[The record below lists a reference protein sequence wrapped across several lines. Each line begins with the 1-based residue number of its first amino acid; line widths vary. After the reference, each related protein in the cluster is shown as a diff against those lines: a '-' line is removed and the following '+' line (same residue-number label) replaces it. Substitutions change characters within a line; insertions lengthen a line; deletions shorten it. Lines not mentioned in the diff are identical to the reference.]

1 MSVISTTSTRSGWAY
16 FQIVGGELFRWQP
29 VGMNSSRSVRGTGRR
44 RTGFWQLF
52 RQFTSNVSDHHT
64 LLAAAGVAYFFA
76 LALVPAVVAVV
87 SIYGLVA
94 EPYEVADQLEPL
106 TDALPSEAGKLMVTQ
121 LRGVTSIGEGRVG
134 ISLGI
139 GLFGLLWLVSNA
151 FNSSVMA
158 IRIAHARKSP
168 HNWIQGRIFAL
179 KLSIV
184 AMVVTTVVIW
194 SVIAFPRTLEA
205 IGFTDKARPWLEA
218 ARWPLVLVLA
228 SMSLGWIYRMVVG
241 PSTRKR
247 ARVVAVAIGGLIWI
261 GGTFGMSVAAAS
273 ADQLQATF
281 GSLGAVAVLLIWLYL
296 SASSMLLAAEAESV
310 LIDAWSE
317 APLGRTRGSR
327 QDEEHHAQGGENSQD
342 DET

>member
-1 MSVISTTSTRSGWAY
+1 MVGHTLFDWHSIWMSG
-16 FQIVGGELFRWQP
+16 
-29 VGMNSSRSVRGTGRR
+29 SRPDGHKGRR
-44 RTGFWQLF
+44 RPRFWKLF
-52 RQFTSNVSDHHT
+52 RRFTSNVSDHHT

-76 LALVPAVVAVV
+76 LALVPAVVAIV

-94 EPYEVADQLEPL
+94 EPHEVADQLEPL
-106 TDALPSEAGKLMVTQ
+106 TDALPDEAGKLVVTQ

-134 ISLGI
+134 ISLAI

-158 IRIAHARKSP
+158 IRIAHARRSP
-168 HNWIQGRIFAL
+168 HNWVQGRIFAL
-179 KLSIV
+179 KLSLV

-194 SVIAFPRTLEA
+194 SVIALPRTLEA
-205 IGFTDKARPWLEA
+205 AGLTDGARPWLEV

-228 SMSLGWIYRMVVG
+228 SVSLGWIYRMVVG
-241 PSTRKR
+241 PATRTG
-247 ARVVAVAIGGLIWI
+247 ARVVAVGIGGIIWI

-310 LIDAWSE
+310 LADAWGSSTVRRSGWSSE
-317 APLGRTRGSR
+317 NEEQHAHSR
-327 QDEEHHAQGGENSQD
+327 ENGEDNK
-342 DET
+342 T

>member
-1 MSVISTTSTRSGWAY
+1 MVGHTLFDWHSIWMSG
-16 FQIVGGELFRWQP
+16 
-29 VGMNSSRSVRGTGRR
+29 SRPDGHEGRR
-44 RTGFWQLF
+44 RPRFWQLF
-52 RQFTSNVSDHHT
+52 RRFTSNVSDHHT

-76 LALVPAVVAVV
+76 LALVPAVVAIV

-94 EPYEVADQLEPL
+94 EPHEVADQLEPL
-106 TDALPSEAGKLMVTQ
+106 TDALPAEAGKLVVTQ

-134 ISLGI
+134 ISLAI

-158 IRIAHARKSP
+158 IRIAHARRSP
-168 HNWIQGRIFAL
+168 HNWVQGRIFAL
-179 KLSIV
+179 KLSLV

-194 SVIAFPRTLEA
+194 SVIALPRTLEA
-205 IGFTDKARPWLEA
+205 AGLTDGARPWLEV

-241 PSTRKR
+241 PAPRTG
-247 ARVVAVAIGGLIWI
+247 ARVVAVGIGGIIWI

-310 LIDAWSE
+310 LADAWGSSPVRRSGWSSE
-317 APLGRTRGSR
+317 NEEQHAHSR
-327 QDEEHHAQGGENSQD
+327 ENGEDNK
-342 DET
+342 T

>member
-1 MSVISTTSTRSGWAY
+1 MSG
-16 FQIVGGELFRWQP
+16 
-29 VGMNSSRSVRGTGRR
+29 SRSDGHQDHRR
-44 RTGFWQLF
+44 PRFWRLF

-76 LALVPAVVAVV
+76 LALVPAVVAIV

-106 TDALPSEAGKLMVTQ
+106 TDALPDEAGKLVVTQ

-134 ISLGI
+134 ISLAI

-158 IRIAHARKSP
+158 IRIAHARRSP
-168 HNWIQGRIFAL
+168 HNWVQGRIFAL
-179 KLSIV
+179 KLSLV

-205 IGFTDKARPWLEA
+205 AGLTDGARPWLEV

-241 PSTRKR
+241 PATRTG
-247 ARVVAVAIGGLIWI
+247 ARVIAVGIGGIIWI

-310 LIDAWSE
+310 LADAWGPDSVRR
-317 APLGRTRGSR
+317 LGW
-327 QDEEHHAQGGENSQD
+327 GGENKEQHTQSRENGEND
-342 DET
+342 KT

>member
-1 MSVISTTSTRSGWAY
+1 MVGHTLFDWHSIWMSG
-16 FQIVGGELFRWQP
+16 
-29 VGMNSSRSVRGTGRR
+29 SRPDGFKGRR
-44 RTGFWQLF
+44 RPRFWKLF
-52 RQFTSNVSDHHT
+52 RRFTSNVSDHHT

-76 LALVPAVVAVV
+76 LALVPAVVAIV

-94 EPYEVADQLEPL
+94 EPHEVADQLEPL
-106 TDALPSEAGKLMVTQ
+106 TDALPDEAGKLVVTQ

-134 ISLGI
+134 ISLAI

-158 IRIAHARKSP
+158 IRIAHARRSP
-168 HNWIQGRIFAL
+168 HNWVQGRIFAL
-179 KLSIV
+179 KLSLV

-194 SVIAFPRTLEA
+194 SVIALPRTLEA
-205 IGFTDKARPWLEA
+205 AGLTDGARPWLEV

-228 SMSLGWIYRMVVG
+228 SVSLGWIYRMVVG
-241 PSTRKR
+241 PATRTG
-247 ARVVAVAIGGLIWI
+247 ARVVAVGIGGVIWI

-310 LIDAWSE
+310 LADAWGSSPVRRSGWSSE
-317 APLGRTRGSR
+317 NEEQHAHSR
-327 QDEEHHAQGGENSQD
+327 ENGEDNK
-342 DET
+342 T

>member
-1 MSVISTTSTRSGWAY
+1 MVGHTLFDWHSIWMSG
-16 FQIVGGELFRWQP
+16 
-29 VGMNSSRSVRGTGRR
+29 SRPDGHKGRR
-44 RTGFWQLF
+44 RPRFWKLF
-52 RQFTSNVSDHHT
+52 RRFTSNVSDHHT

-76 LALVPAVVAVV
+76 LALVPAVVAIV

-94 EPYEVADQLEPL
+94 EPHEVADQLEPL
-106 TDALPSEAGKLMVTQ
+106 TDALPDEAGKLVVTQ

-134 ISLGI
+134 ISLAI

-158 IRIAHARKSP
+158 IRIAHARRSP
-168 HNWIQGRIFAL
+168 HNWVQGRIFAL
-179 KLSIV
+179 KLSLV

-194 SVIAFPRTLEA
+194 SVIALPRTLEA
-205 IGFTDKARPWLEA
+205 AGLTDGARPWLEV

-228 SMSLGWIYRMVVG
+228 SVSLGWIYRMVVG
-241 PSTRKR
+241 PATRTG
-247 ARVVAVAIGGLIWI
+247 ARVVAVGIGGVIWI

-310 LIDAWSE
+310 LADAWGSSTVRRSGWSSE
-317 APLGRTRGSR
+317 NEEQHAHSR
-327 QDEEHHAQGGENSQD
+327 ENGEDNK
-342 DET
+342 T

>member
-1 MSVISTTSTRSGWAY
+1 
-16 FQIVGGELFRWQP
+16 
-29 VGMNSSRSVRGTGRR
+29 MNSSQPGGDAKRG
-44 RTGFWQLF
+44 RTGFWRLL

-94 EPYEVADQLEPL
+94 EPHEVADQLEPL
-106 TDALPSEAGKLMVTQ
+106 TDALPSEAGKLVVTQ

-134 ISLGI
+134 ISLAI

-168 HNWIQGRIFAL
+168 HNWVQGRIFAL

-184 AMVVTTVVIW
+184 SMFVTTLVIW
-194 SVIAFPRTLEA
+194 SVIAFPRTIEA
-205 IGFTDKARPWLEA
+205 IGFTDEARPWLEA

-241 PSTRKR
+241 PSVRTR
-247 ARVVAVAIGGLIWI
+247 ARVIAVAIGGLIWI

-310 LIDAWSE
+310 LVDAWRKV
-317 APLGRTRGSR
+317 PVGRARGGR
-327 QDEEHHAQGGENSQD
+327 QNKEHHAQGGKNGQND
-342 DET
+342 KP

>member
-1 MSVISTTSTRSGWAY
+1 MVGHTLFDWHPIWMSG
-16 FQIVGGELFRWQP
+16 
-29 VGMNSSRSVRGTGRR
+29 SRPDGHKGRR
-44 RTGFWQLF
+44 RPRFWKLF
-52 RQFTSNVSDHHT
+52 RRFTSNVSDHHT

-76 LALVPAVVAVV
+76 LALVPAVVAIV

-94 EPYEVADQLEPL
+94 EPHEVADQLEPL
-106 TDALPSEAGKLMVTQ
+106 TDALPDEAGKLVVTQ

-134 ISLGI
+134 ISLAI

-158 IRIAHARKSP
+158 IRIAHARRSP
-168 HNWIQGRIFAL
+168 HNWVQGRIFAL
-179 KLSIV
+179 KLSLV

-194 SVIAFPRTLEA
+194 SVIALPRTLEA
-205 IGFTDKARPWLEA
+205 AGLTDGARPWLEV

-241 PSTRKR
+241 PATRTG
-247 ARVVAVAIGGLIWI
+247 ARVVAVGIGGIIWI

-310 LIDAWSE
+310 LADAWGSSTVRRSGWSSE
-317 APLGRTRGSR
+317 NEEQHAHSR
-327 QDEEHHAQGGENSQD
+327 ENGEDNK
-342 DET
+342 T

>member
-1 MSVISTTSTRSGWAY
+1 MVGHTLFDWHSIWMSG
-16 FQIVGGELFRWQP
+16 
-29 VGMNSSRSVRGTGRR
+29 SRPDGHKGRR
-44 RTGFWQLF
+44 RPRFWKLF
-52 RQFTSNVSDHHT
+52 RRFTSNVSDHHT

-76 LALVPAVVAVV
+76 LALVPAVVAIV

-94 EPYEVADQLEPL
+94 EPHEVADQLEPL
-106 TDALPSEAGKLMVTQ
+106 TDALPDEAGKLVVTQ

-134 ISLGI
+134 ISLAI

-158 IRIAHARKSP
+158 IRIAHARRSP
-168 HNWIQGRIFAL
+168 HNWVQGRIFAL
-179 KLSIV
+179 KLSLV

-194 SVIAFPRTLEA
+194 SVIALPRTLEA
-205 IGFTDKARPWLEA
+205 AGLTDGARPWLEV

-228 SMSLGWIYRMVVG
+228 SVSLGWIYRMVVG
-241 PSTRKR
+241 PATRTG
-247 ARVVAVAIGGLIWI
+247 ARVVAVGIGGVIWI

-310 LIDAWSE
+310 LADAWGSSPVRRSGWSSE
-317 APLGRTRGSR
+317 NEEQHAHSR
-327 QDEEHHAQGGENSQD
+327 ENGEDNK
-342 DET
+342 T

>member
-1 MSVISTTSTRSGWAY
+1 MSGSRP
-16 FQIVGGELFRWQP
+16 GGHD
-29 VGMNSSRSVRGTGRR
+29 GRR
-44 RTGFWQLF
+44 RPRFWQLF

-76 LALVPAVVAVV
+76 LALVPAVVAIV

-94 EPYEVADQLEPL
+94 EPHEVADQLEPL
-106 TDALPSEAGKLMVTQ
+106 TDALPDEAGKLVVTQ
-121 LRGVTSIGEGRVG
+121 LRSVTSIGEGRVG
-134 ISLGI
+134 ISLAI

-158 IRIAHARKSP
+158 IRIAHARRSP
-168 HNWIQGRIFAL
+168 HNWVQGRIFAL
-179 KLSIV
+179 KLSLV

-194 SVIAFPRTLEA
+194 SVIALPRTFEA
-205 IGFTDKARPWLEA
+205 AGLTDGARPWLEV

-241 PSTRKR
+241 PATRTG
-247 ARVVAVAIGGLIWI
+247 ARVVAVGIGGIIWI

-310 LIDAWSE
+310 LADAWGSSSVGRSGWGSE
-317 APLGRTRGSR
+317 NEEQHAHSR
-327 QDEEHHAQGGENSQD
+327 ENGEDNK
-342 DET
+342 T

>member
-1 MSVISTTSTRSGWAY
+1 MDSS
-16 FQIVGGELFRWQP
+16 QLGGGDNRKRP
-29 VGMNSSRSVRGTGRR
+29 
-44 RTGFWQLF
+44 GFWRLF
-52 RQFTSNVSDHHT
+52 RQFTSNVSNHHT

-94 EPYEVADQLEPL
+94 EPHEVAEQLEPL
-106 TDALPSEAGKLMVTQ
+106 TDALPSEAGKLVVTQ

-134 ISLGI
+134 ISLAI

-168 HNWIQGRIFAL
+168 HNWVQGRIFAL

-194 SVIAFPRTLEA
+194 AVIAFPRTLEA
-205 IGFTDKARPWLEA
+205 VGFADGARPWLEI

-241 PSTRKR
+241 PSSRIR
-247 ARVVAVAIGGLIWI
+247 ARVVFRGIIGDACGSSRFRFLPPRGQADHGVAR
-261 GGTFGMSVAAAS
+261 AAAR
-273 ADQLQATF
+273 L
-281 GSLGAVAVLLIWLYL
+281 
-296 SASSMLLAAEAESV
+296 
-310 LIDAWSE
+310 
-317 APLGRTRGSR
+317 RTL
-327 QDEEHHAQGGENSQD
+327 HHLHFH
-342 DET
+342 

>member
-1 MSVISTTSTRSGWAY
+1 MVGHTLFDWHSIWMSG
-16 FQIVGGELFRWQP
+16 
-29 VGMNSSRSVRGTGRR
+29 SRPDGHKGRR
-44 RTGFWQLF
+44 RPRFWKLF
-52 RQFTSNVSDHHT
+52 RRFTSNVSDHHT

-76 LALVPAVVAVV
+76 LALVPAVVAIV

-94 EPYEVADQLEPL
+94 EPHEVADQLEPL
-106 TDALPSEAGKLMVTQ
+106 TDALPDEAGKLVVTQ

-134 ISLGI
+134 ISLAI

-158 IRIAHARKSP
+158 IRIAHARRSP
-168 HNWIQGRIFAL
+168 HNWVQGRIFAL
-179 KLSIV
+179 KLSLV

-194 SVIAFPRTLEA
+194 SVIALPRTLEA
-205 IGFTDKARPWLEA
+205 AGLTDGARPWLEV

-241 PSTRKR
+241 PATRTG
-247 ARVVAVAIGGLIWI
+247 ARVVAVGIGGIIWI

-310 LIDAWSE
+310 LADAWGSSTVRRSGWSSE
-317 APLGRTRGSR
+317 NEEQHAHSR
-327 QDEEHHAQGGENSQD
+327 ENGEDNK
-342 DET
+342 T

>member
-1 MSVISTTSTRSGWAY
+1 MSVITTTCARPDLGS
-16 FQIVGGELFRWQP
+16 FEIVGGALFGWHP
-29 VGMNSSRSVRGTGRR
+29 VGMDSSQPGGGDSRR
-44 RTGFWQLF
+44 RHGFWRLF

-94 EPYEVADQLEPL
+94 EPHEVAEQLEPL
-106 TDALPSEAGKLMVTQ
+106 TNALPSEAGKLVVTQ

-134 ISLGI
+134 ISLAI

-158 IRIAHARKSP
+158 IRIAHARRSP
-168 HNWIQGRIFAL
+168 HNWVQGRIFAL

-194 SVIAFPRTLEA
+194 AVIAFPRTLEA
-205 IGFTDKARPWLEA
+205 VGFADGARPWLEV

-241 PSTRKR
+241 PSARIR
-247 ARVVAVAIGGLIWI
+247 ARVVAVVIGGLIWI

-310 LIDAWSE
+310 LVDAWGQV
-317 APLGRTRGSR
+317 PVRGLGRSGQHKER
-327 QDEEHHAQGGENSQD
+327 HAERSENSQD

>member
-1 MSVISTTSTRSGWAY
+1 MVGHTLFDWHSIWMSG
-16 FQIVGGELFRWQP
+16 
-29 VGMNSSRSVRGTGRR
+29 SRPDGHEGRR
-44 RTGFWQLF
+44 RPRFWQLF
-52 RQFTSNVSDHHT
+52 RRFPSNVSDHHT

-76 LALVPAVVAVV
+76 LALVPAVVAIV

-94 EPYEVADQLEPL
+94 EPHEVADQLEPL
-106 TDALPSEAGKLMVTQ
+106 TDALPDEAGKLVVTQ

-134 ISLGI
+134 ISLAI

-158 IRIAHARKSP
+158 IRIAHARRSP
-168 HNWIQGRIFAL
+168 HNWVQGRIFAL
-179 KLSIV
+179 KLSLV
-184 AMVVTTVVIW
+184 AMVITTVVIW
-194 SVIAFPRTLEA
+194 SVIALPRTLEA
-205 IGFTDKARPWLEA
+205 AGLTDGARPWLEV

-241 PSTRKR
+241 PATRTG
-247 ARVVAVAIGGLIWI
+247 ARVVAVGIGGIIWI

-310 LIDAWSE
+310 LADAWGSSPVRRSGWSSE
-317 APLGRTRGSR
+317 NEEQHAHSR
-327 QDEEHHAQGGENSQD
+327 ENGEDNK
-342 DET
+342 T

>member
-1 MSVISTTSTRSGWAY
+1 MSGSQPNAR
-16 FQIVGGELFRWQP
+16 EDRWRP
-29 VGMNSSRSVRGTGRR
+29 R
-44 RTGFWQLF
+44 FWRLF

-76 LALVPAVVAVV
+76 LALVPAVVAIV

-94 EPYEVADQLEPL
+94 QPHEVADQLEPL
-106 TDALPSEAGKLMVTQ
+106 TDALPAEAGKLVVTQ

-134 ISLGI
+134 ISLAI

-158 IRIAHARKSP
+158 IRIAHARRSP
-168 HNWIQGRIFAL
+168 HNWVQGRIFAL
-179 KLSIV
+179 KLSLV

-194 SVIAFPRTLEA
+194 SVIALPRTLEA
-205 IGFTDKARPWLEA
+205 AGLTDGARPWLEV
-218 ARWPLVLVLA
+218 ARWPLVLILA

-241 PSTRKR
+241 PAIRTK
-247 ARVVAVAIGGLIWI
+247 ARVVAVAIGGIIWI

-310 LIDAWSE
+310 LVDAWGPGPVRRS
-317 APLGRTRGSR
+317 GRRGEHEEQHSQGR
-327 QDEEHHAQGGENSQD
+327 ENGQDH
-342 DET
+342 ET